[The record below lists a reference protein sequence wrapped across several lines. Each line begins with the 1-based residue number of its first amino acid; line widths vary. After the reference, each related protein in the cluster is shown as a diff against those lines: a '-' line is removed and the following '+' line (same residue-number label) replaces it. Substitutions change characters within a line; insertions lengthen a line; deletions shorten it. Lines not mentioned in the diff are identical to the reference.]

1 MSSVD
6 ESLEH
11 QAELFQELLD
21 GILDPHTLAEIIL
34 IIHKRLGRL
43 EARAREATRKCQP

>member
-1 MSSVD
+1 MTPVN

-21 GILDPHTLAEIIL
+21 GTLDPHTLAEIIL

-43 EARAREATRKCQP
+43 EARAREAIK